1 MAGKAPDLRRYCM
14 KRISLI
20 TLIVS
25 AVLTVLFILLWV
37 AGFMFAGA
45 AVGNLIHLFLIAS
58 FITGFGVVI
67 GAILLLVSVIKK
79 K

>member
-1 MAGKAPDLRRYCM
+1 MVGRSPNLKRYIM

-25 AVLTVLFILLWV
+25 AVLTVLFVLLWV

-45 AVGNLIHLFLIAS
+45 AVGNLVHLLLVAS
-58 FITGFGVVI
+58 FIAGFGVII
-67 GAILLLVSVIKK
+67 GAILLLISMFQKK
-79 K
+79 